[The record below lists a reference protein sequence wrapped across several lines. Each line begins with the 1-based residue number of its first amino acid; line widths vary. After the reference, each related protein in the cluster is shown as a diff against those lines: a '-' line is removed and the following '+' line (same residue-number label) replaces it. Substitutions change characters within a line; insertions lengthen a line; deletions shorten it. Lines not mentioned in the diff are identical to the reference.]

1 MRISNITLIKNKKRV
16 RITATVTW
24 EDCDQPT
31 REVFIETEEEFGEDI
46 SCNPHAFLVGCIIPA
61 MHFGEQRILLNDE
74 ICPGLREGLQ
84 TVMALMK
91 EWSHG
96 EYKPL
101 KIEAKT
107 RSAAAYL
114 HKHRQ
119 AGLFL
124 SGGMDSLAA
133 LRVNK
138 QNYPEE
144 HPGSIKDCFIVHG
157 FDIGGVVER
166 GMKYHVFDRAREAL
180 SAVAKDAHV
189 TLIPVYTN
197 IRHLCD
203 ERDLWLDK
211 FFGAVLASVGH
222 AFASRLHLVYIA
234 SSYDIPNLVPCGS
247 HPLLDPKYSS
257 FDVRINLL
265 GLYLSRLEKLRL
277 VADWDVA
284 FQNFRVCLANVADR
298 LNCGKCEKCVR
309 TMTELVA
316 IGALDKTQAFVEND
330 VSPDLFSGFKITIRH
345 RETFYRELL
354 PLLKERGR
362 DDLVQTITR
371 KLQD

>member
-1 MRISNITLIKNKKRV
+1 MRISNLTLIPSGKRV
-16 RITATVTW
+16 RVTATVTW

-31 REVFIETEEEFGEDI
+31 REVFIETEKEFGEDI

-61 MHFGEQRILLNDE
+61 MHFGEKRILLNDE

-101 KIEAKT
+101 RIEAKT
-107 RSAAAYL
+107 RSVAAHV
-114 HKHRQ
+114 HKQRR

-124 SGGMDSLAA
+124 SGGIDSLAA
-133 LRVNK
+133 LRINK
-138 QNYPEE
+138 LNYPEE
-144 HPGSIKDCFIVHG
+144 HPGSIKDCVLVHG

-166 GMKYHVFDRAREAL
+166 GMKYHVFDRARAAL

-247 HPLLDPKYSS
+247 HPLLDPEYSS
-257 FDVRINLL
+257 FDLRINLL

-316 IGALDKTQAFVEND
+316 IGALNKTQAFVEND
-330 VSPDLFSGFKITIRH
+330 VSSDLFSGFKITIRH
-345 RETFYRELL
+345 REPFYRDLL

-362 DDLVQTITR
+362 DDLVRTITGML
-371 KLQD
+371 KD